1 VFVPAQINFADY
13 REVAGVK
20 IPFKRTVTQTYMQMR
35 VEFSEIQPNVQID
48 ARRFAKPA
56 QVSRPPA

>member
-1 VFVPAQINFADY
+1 
-13 REVAGVK
+13 
-20 IPFKRTVTQTYMQMR
+20 MQMR